1 MEGTDVNQPHDPPA
15 HPPQQ
20 GYQQSAL
27 QYPPMRRPANW
38 WVLAYLLLVFAGVY
52 FTLLTI
58 ALIA

>member
-1 MEGTDVNQPHDPPA
+1 VNQSHSRA

-38 WVLAYLLLVFAGVY
+38 WVLAYLLLVCAGVY
-52 FTLLTI
+52 FVLLTI
-58 ALIA
+58 ALVD